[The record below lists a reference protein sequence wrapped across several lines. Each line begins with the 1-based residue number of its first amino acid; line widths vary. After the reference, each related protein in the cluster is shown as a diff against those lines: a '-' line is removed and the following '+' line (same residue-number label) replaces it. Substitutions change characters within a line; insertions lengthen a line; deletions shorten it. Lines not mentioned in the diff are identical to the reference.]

1 MGKTV
6 KVVKAKYTTVPKE
19 GKPSITVTVKPE
31 RYHVLCYKDD
41 KIVRFLTRNNH
52 SDAKFEAKEYINA
65 EVKVIDVMGTD
76 LTVVNVLRVS
86 LKKNT

>member
-65 EVKVIDVMGTD
+65 
-76 LTVVNVLRVS
+76 S
-86 LKKNT
+86 